1 MSDRAAVTPP
11 MIRRGNNGLTI
22 TEHHNAL
29 GANARR
35 ILDRVTLR
43 PDPTHPSR
51 RRRAMRAVAGLAV
64 LGLLVAGCQ
73 DGSTDEG
80 ATTANPN
87 TIRLYGSDG
96 NMIGSFGSSFKEEPG
111 MLAGMKGTTPLNPLT
126 DEFKER
132 LKSVDKNLEDFNY
145 AGETYDAVMI
155 AALAAETARAT
166 DGTSV
171 AKYIPSVTVASGPG
185 TVTCDSVK
193 ACMDAIRAGK
203 DIAYRGPTMR
213 RGGMTDKG
221 DPSTAS
227 YGTLTFGRD
236 NKIDQSKTEFVNSGD
251 DKSQYKDTVPPP
263 APQAGKPKPP
273 ALKIGALLPKTGGR
287 AIAGPPIFAGANLA
301 IKEINE
307 ATGGNG
313 VLGSPVVWVDG
324 DDGSEP
330 VKAAKQMDDH
340 INAGVQVVIGASG
353 SGVSKAVLPKA
364 IAAKVAMISPTATAD
379 ELTGI
384 DDKGLFFRTAPPDK
398 LQAKALTDVIMRYGA
413 QRVVIIARDDT
424 YGKGLL
430 DNVSSEL
437 KANGVRGEN
446 IKTVTY
452 ASKEQ
457 YKPEDFSR
465 QVNDAVGFKP
475 EAILVVGFEESSN
488 VIKGIAGKGIR
499 FRD

>member
-1 MSDRAAVTPP
+1 MTVRPELTPSSP
-11 MIRRGNNGLTI
+11 
-22 TEHHNAL
+22 
-29 GANARR
+29 
-35 ILDRVTLR
+35 
-43 PDPTHPSR
+43 
-51 RRRAMRAVAGLAV
+51 RRRAVRLVAGIAAVA
-64 LGLLVAGCQ
+64 LLVAGCQ
-73 DGSTDEG
+73 DTPEDGG
-80 ATTANPN
+80 VTANQN

-96 NMIGSFGSSFKEEPG
+96 NMIGSFGGSFKDEPG

-126 DEFKER
+126 DEFRQR
-132 LKSVDKNLEDFNY
+132 LKAVDGALEDYNY
-145 AGETYDAVMI
+145 AGETYDAVVI
-155 AALAAETARAT
+155 AALAAETAKAT
-166 DGTSV
+166 DGASV
-171 AKYIPSVTVASGPG
+171 AKYIPSVTVSSG
-185 TVTCDSVK
+185 TNSVTCDTIK

-203 DIAYRGPTMR
+203 DIAYRGPTIR

-251 DKSQYKDTVPPP
+251 DKTQYKDTVPAPP
-263 APQAGKPKPP
+263 RGGGAKPP
-273 ALKIGALLPKTGGR
+273 PLKIGALLPKTGGL

-307 ATGGNG
+307 AGGGNG

-324 DDGSEP
+324 DDGTDP
-330 VKAAKQMDDH
+330 AKAAKQMDDH
-340 INAGVQVVIGASG
+340 INAGVQVVIGASA
-353 SGVSKAVLPKA
+353 SGISKAVIPKA
-364 IAAKVAMISPTATAD
+364 VAAKVAMISPTATAD

-384 DDKGLFFRTAPPDK
+384 DDKGFFFRTAPPDK

-413 QRVVIIARDDT
+413 QKVAIIARDDA

-430 DNVSSEL
+430 DNVSGEL
-437 KANGVRGEN
+437 KANGVKAEN
-446 IKTVTY
+446 IKTLTY

-457 YKPEDFSR
+457 YKPDDFTK

-488 VIKGIAGKGIR
+488 VIKGIAAKGIR